1 MVENYIFVAI
11 LLFVI
16 GIFGVILRKNIF
28 TIFMSIELMLNA
40 VALLFAIF
48 ARVNLNLDGQV
59 IVMLVIAIAAAEASF
74 GLALITLLHKSK
86 QSLNIDSFKELKDE
100 IGKWMY
106 SIEWLLTHKAIIFK
120 SNNIYFDLGLELEHL
135 GFYSVDVQFEDTNQ
149 VSVECSFEL
158 LDGTPRHIAITG
170 IQDKFMVYDKLI
182 KLIKNYGGI
191 KRIQKHSFFI
201 FN

>member
-1 MVENYIFVAI
+1 MKKLLAQTTSERELI
-11 LLFVI
+11 LLLKSEGF
-16 GIFGVILRKNIF
+16 FILRK
-28 TIFMSIELMLNA
+28 SKLEL
-40 VALLFAIF
+40 
-48 ARVNLNLDGQV
+48 
-59 IVMLVIAIAAAEASF
+59 
-74 GLALITLLHKSK
+74 LITVPTIDLRTLDFSSSEMYFKS
-86 QSLNIDSFKELKDE
+86 SSFKELKDE